1 MLIKQE
7 VVTYKYGRG
16 WIDMM
21 REFEIE
27 RQFDIKIK
35 DKLWNSKTSF
45 RLWSKGAFS

>member
-21 REFEIE
+21 REFEID
-27 RQFDIKIK
+27 RHFVIKIE
-35 DKLWNSKTSF
+35 KLKPN
-45 RLWSKGAFS
+45 KGVYYL